1 MIQKRFY
8 SLIFLFATLLVTS
21 SLAQAQAQA
30 QAQDNILL
38 IDTRSPAEYEQGHAQ
53 GAVLIP
59 YDAIEAGILKLSP
72 AKDTPIYL
80 YCGSGG
86 RAEIARKR
94 LEHRGYTQVTNLGGL
109 SDANAFIESSEE
121 SP

>member
-1 MIQKRFY
+1 MIRSCIY
-8 SLIFLFATLLVTS
+8 SLIFSFATLLVTG
-21 SLAQAQAQA
+21 SLAHAQN
-30 QAQDNILL
+30 DTLL

-53 GAVLIP
+53 GAILIP

-94 LEHRGYTQVTNLGGL
+94 LEHRGYTKVINLGGL
-109 SDANAFIESSEE
+109 KDAEAFIASSEE
-121 SP
+121 SL

>member
-1 MIQKRFY
+1 MIQKRIY
-8 SLIFLFATLLVTS
+8 SLIFAFATLLMTS
-21 SLAQAQAQA
+21 AWAQGQGQ
-30 QAQDNILL
+30 ILL

-72 AKDTPIYL
+72 AKDAPIYL

-94 LEHRGYTQVTNLGGL
+94 LEHRGYTHVTNLGGL
-109 SDANAFIESSEE
+109 SDAEAFVAASEE
-121 SP
+121 VSSP